1 MNKEPKGLDSMHYY
15 QDKSIIQD
23 GADPK
28 DAGLELNGP
37 IVVGKFV
44 DVQRPTLW
52 DHLREVSS
60 KAQEKA
66 NGRAKVQR
74 SAK

>member
-1 MNKEPKGLDSMHYY
+1 MNKEPKGLDSMYYY
-15 QDKSIIQD
+15 QEKSIIRN

-28 DAGLELNGP
+28 DADLELNGP
-37 IVVGKFV
+37 ILVGKFV

-66 NGRAKVQR
+66 KARAKV
-74 SAK
+74 